1 MPRFMLDTDISSYIM
16 KRTNGRV
23 LDKARSVPLSD
34 LCISAI
40 IRSEL
45 ELGVALSPR
54 KAKDQAALK
63 DFLKDMQ
70 VFDYPGD
77 AASEYADLR
86 SYLQLRGT
94 IIGANDMLIAAH
106 ARLLGLTLVT
116 NNVREFQRV
125 PGLRIENWAAPLN

>member
-1 MPRFMLDTDISSYIM
+1 MLDTDISSYIM